1 MGRVGR
7 FRGSRPTLTYV
18 SRFVL
23 LIAKEASIHRLR
35 LDERAA

>member
-7 FRGSRPTLTYV
+7 FRGSGPTLTYV
-18 SRFVL
+18 SRFSSPHS
-23 LIAKEASIHRLR
+23 KEASIHRLR